1 MKEKNYEIDSKQYY
15 NNQVFLKKLK
25 TIKCKNIKAVKK
37 YYY

>member
-1 MKEKNYEIDSKQYY
+1 MKKKIYEINSKQYC

-25 TIKCKNIKAVKK
+25 TIKCKNIKAFKK